1 VLYHPTHAWHTDLAL
16 RERAAENRLCLV
28 ACTPLG
34 VDGTIVLNPP
44 RDSLWSTDRLH
55 PYDGTINTPDAV
67 VAGPDDSILESRLY
81 PARALQREVSRNTD
95 LVGGRSWQASA
106 ALL

>member
-1 VLYHPTHAWHTDLAL
+1 
-16 RERAAENRLCLV
+16 
-28 ACTPLG
+28 LG
-34 VDGTIVLNPP
+34 VGGTMVLNPP

-55 PYDGTINTPDAV
+55 PYNGTINTPDAV
-67 VAGPDDSILESRLY
+67 VASPDDLMLQSRLY
-81 PARALQREVSRNTD
+81 PTRALQREISRNTD

>member
-1 VLYHPTHAWHTDLAL
+1 M
-16 RERAAENRLCLV
+16 E
-28 ACTPLG
+28 LG
-34 VDGTIVLNPP
+34 VGGTIVLNPP

-55 PYDGTINTPDAV
+55 PYDGTINSPDAV
-67 VAGPDDSILESRLY
+67 AAGPNDSILESRLY
-81 PARALQREVSRNTD
+81 PARALRREVSHNTD